1 TDDRTND
8 YGIRASVRIGVRGD
22 PAGKC
27 DAFAAHRPRRVSGAG
42 SARPWF
48 CSQVCR
54 DAVQTDPQSA
64 RAGIRHTDCHSA
76 DDRTLGDRDA
86 CRFDREYGQYRSY
99 RRQGTFQTRESGMS
113 KYLPLLIL
121 SFGMLLVSACGDSR
135 IHSHGVYML
144 VDTSGTYDQEMN
156 KASKIINY
164 LLATLNPGDSLAVA
178 KVETRSFTEKDIIAK
193 VTFDTRPSKATSQ
206 KRAFKTN
213 IAAFAKGV
221 KGSAYTD
228 ITGGL
233 IQGAE
238 YLNETKAGIKTIVV
252 FSDMQEELGKGT
264 IRDFPIKLNGIR
276 IVALNVTKLGTDNAD
291 PRRYLDRLA
300 RWEASV
306 RKAGATEWVV
316 VNDLE
321 NNMESI
327 LTTR

>member
-1 TDDRTND
+1 
-8 YGIRASVRIGVRGD
+8 
-22 PAGKC
+22 
-27 DAFAAHRPRRVSGAG
+27 
-42 SARPWF
+42 
-48 CSQVCR
+48 
-54 DAVQTDPQSA
+54 
-64 RAGIRHTDCHSA
+64 
-76 DDRTLGDRDA
+76 
-86 CRFDREYGQYRSY
+86 
-99 RRQGTFQTRESGMS
+99 MS
-113 KYLPLLIL
+113 KYLTLLIV
-121 SFGMLLVSACGDSR
+121 SFSMVFVSACGDSR

-144 VDTSGTYDQEMN
+144 VDTSGTYAREMN

-178 KVETRSFTEKDIIAK
+178 KVETRSFTEKDIVAK
-193 VTFDTRPSKATSQ
+193 VTFDKRPSQATSQ
-206 KRAFKTN
+206 KRVFKDR
-213 IAAFAKGV
+213 IEEFAKGI

-238 YLNETKAGIKTIVV
+238 YLNETKAGIKTIVI

-264 IRDFPIKLNGIR
+264 IRNFPIKLNGIR
-276 IVALNVTKLGTDNAD
+276 IVALNVTKLGADNAD

-327 LTTR
+327 LITR

>member
-1 TDDRTND
+1 
-8 YGIRASVRIGVRGD
+8 
-22 PAGKC
+22 
-27 DAFAAHRPRRVSGAG
+27 
-42 SARPWF
+42 
-48 CSQVCR
+48 
-54 DAVQTDPQSA
+54 
-64 RAGIRHTDCHSA
+64 
-76 DDRTLGDRDA
+76 
-86 CRFDREYGQYRSY
+86 
-99 RRQGTFQTRESGMS
+99 
-113 KYLPLLIL
+113 
-121 SFGMLLVSACGDSR
+121 
-135 IHSHGVYML
+135 ML
-144 VDTSGTYDQEMN
+144 VDTSGTYDQEMH
-156 KASKIINY
+156 KAAKIINY